1 MIFEIKN
8 LHLLMILSLLV
19 GVCIGIGSVKIAEVN
34 NVPEVNQTLLNETY
48 LYGYNMGI
56 VDTSQSIL
64 KTGMLPMFNV
74 TEEGIEF
81 IGNLNLTEESK

>member
-8 LHLLMILSLLV
+8 LHLLMVLSLLI
-19 GVCIGIGSVKIAEVN
+19 GVCIGIGSVKISEVN
-34 NVPEVNQTLLNETY
+34 QPVDQTLLNETY

-64 KTGMLPMFNV
+64 ETGLLPVFNI
-74 TEEGIEF
+74 TEEGIEHL
-81 IGNLNLTEESK
+81 GNINLTERLE